1 MSKDR
6 NLQISPPA
14 DELEAVDFAKLA
26 CQALFFQPADLD
38 AWIKA
43 EGLENVRLVRVN
55 GKLAGGLVRQPMGQW
70 FGGKSV
76 PMAGIRMVAV
86 APEHRAGGIGSQLMQ
101 ATLEELHREGI
112 PLSTLYPATQPVY
125 RRQGYEQAGT
135 RLCYRIPARGIDL
148 RDRTLTLRKIT
159 ESDMPQVR
167 EVYARRAK
175 RTAGN
180 LDRSEWLWARI
191 FNPPAWFSP
200 MYGYLVERD
209 GELEGYLVYSQKL
222 VTAPPHDN
230 EVTVEDFVAL
240 TADAGR
246 RLLTFL
252 ADHRSVAEHVSF
264 WGAPADPLLY
274 LPSEQTFKITDRLDW
289 MLRLVDVRAALMARG
304 YPAGLTAELHL
315 DVRDDV
321 LPANNGHFVLHV
333 ADSRGQV
340 AKGGRGE
347 LCIDV
352 RGLAALYSGHLSPGE
367 LQATGYLEGGE
378 HALACAGS
386 IFAGP
391 APWMSDIF

>member
-1 MSKDR
+1 MSDER
-6 NLQISPPA
+6 NLQISPPT
-14 DELEAVDFAKLA
+14 DDQEAGDFARLA
-26 CQALFFQPADLD
+26 CQALFFQPDD
-38 AWIKA
+38 FDSWIKA
-43 EGLENVRLVRVN
+43 EMLGNVRLARVN

-86 APEHRAGGIGSQLMQ
+86 APEHRGGGIGARLMR
-101 ATLEELHREGI
+101 ATLEELHRDGV
-112 PLSTLYPATQPVY
+112 PLSTLYPATQPLY

-135 RLCYRIPARGIDL
+135 RLCYRIPTRAIDL
-148 RDRTLTLRKIT
+148 GDRTLTLRKIT

-167 EVYARRAK
+167 EIYARRAQ

-191 FNPPAWFSP
+191 FDPPAWVSP

-209 GELEGYLVYSQKL
+209 GELEGYIVYSQKL
-222 VTAPPHDN
+222 LAATAHDN
-230 EVTVEDFVAL
+230 EVTVVDFVAL
-240 TADAGR
+240 TGDAGR

-252 ADHRSVAEHVSF
+252 ADHRSVAEHF
-264 WGAPADPLLY
+264 TFYGAPADPLLY
-274 LPSEQTFKITDRLDW
+274 LPSEQTFKVTDRLDW

-321 LPANNGHFVLHV
+321 LPANNGRFVLHV
-333 ADSRGQV
+333 ADSGGETAQ
-340 AKGGRGE
+340 GGRGE
-347 LCIDV
+347 LGIDV

-367 LQATGYLEGGE
+367 LQATGYVEGR
-378 HALACAGS
+378 ARVLACAES

-391 APWMSDIF
+391 APWMSDVF

>member
-1 MSKDR
+1 MSKDG

-14 DELEAVDFAKLA
+14 DEQEAVEFAKLSG
-26 CQALFFQPADLD
+26 QALFFHPADLE
-38 AWIKA
+38 AWIKT
-43 EGLENVRLVRVN
+43 EGLENVRLARVN

-86 APEHRAGGIGSQLMQ
+86 APEHRAGGIGSQLMR
-101 ATLEELHREGI
+101 ATLEELHREGV

-125 RRQGYEQAGT
+125 RRPGFEQAGT
-135 RLCYRIPARGIDL
+135 RLCYRIPTRGIDL

-191 FNPPAWFSP
+191 FDPPSWVSP
-200 MYGYLVERD
+200 TYGYLTERA
-209 GELEGYLVYSQKL
+209 GKIEGYLVYSQKQD
-222 VTAPPHDN
+222 TASAHDN
-230 EVTVEDFVAL
+230 EVMVVDFVAL

-264 WGAPADPLLY
+264 CGAPADPLLY
-274 LPSEQTFKITDRLDW
+274 LPSEQTFKVTDRLDW
-289 MLRLVDVRAALMARG
+289 MLRLVDVRAALTARG

-367 LQATGYLEGGE
+367 LQATGYLEGSE
-378 HALACAGS
+378 SAAACAGS
-386 IFAGP
+386 VFAGP